1 MNLTALDMIVVL
13 LVGAGAAFGVLR
25 GFVAEVLSLF
35 AWFLAIMALSYF
47 HAPLAGA
54 LEGPVGSG
62 AWLAAFVILFGGVF
76 LLGKIVSHR
85 VGDRVRKSVVGP
97 LDRVLGGIFGALKG
111 LLGATILFLAF
122 SLVYDT
128 IWTRAA
134 ERPEWIANARSY
146 PLLKS
151 SGETISGLVEARR
164 AAEPAPATTNAA
176 R

>member
-13 LVGAGAAFGVLR
+13 LVGAGAAFGVMR

-47 HAPLAGA
+47 HAPLANM

-62 AWLAAFVILFGGVF
+62 AWLLAFALVFGTVF
-76 LLGKIVSHR
+76 ILGKIASRR
-85 VGDRVRKSVVGP
+85 VGERVRKSVVGP
-97 LDRVLGGIFGALKG
+97 LDRVLGGVFGALKG
-111 LLGATILFLAF
+111 LLGATILYLGFT
-122 SLVYDT
+122 LVYDT
-128 IWTRAA
+128 IWTRSA

-146 PLLKS
+146 PLLRS

-164 AAEPAPATTNAA
+164 GPEPPQANTNAA

>member
-13 LVGAGAAFGVLR
+13 LVGAGAAFGVMR

-47 HAPLAGA
+47 HVPVANA

-62 AWLAAFVILFGGVF
+62 AWLLAFALLFGSVF
-76 LLGKIVSHR
+76 ILGKIASRR
-85 VGDRVRKSVVGP
+85 VGERVRKSVVGP

-111 LLGATILFLAF
+111 LLGATVLFLGF

-128 IWTRAA
+128 IWTRSA

-146 PLLKS
+146 PLLRAS
-151 SGETISGLVEARR
+151 AQTVSGLVEARR
-164 AAEPAPATTNAA
+164 GPERPEANTNAA